1 MRCVRCTSP
10 NGEAQRQ
17 CKGDDD
23 HPKIYPRPISFSIL
37 RKREKVEEDPQA
49 DAESQCEPNKITWRL
64 VDGPNA
70 FALGAADTH
79 GHRQKDADE
88 YRVKKNG
95 CYSQASRDVR
105 TRSASVRGGPLRSL
119 RRDLDA
125 HGFGASISAPR
136 TQGPT
141 SQPAP
146 LPTPKLYRILMP
158 DARSIA

>member
-1 MRCVRCTSP
+1 MGCLARGASP
-10 NGEAQRQ
+10 DGEGERQ
-17 CKGDDD
+17 CEGDDD
-23 HPKIYPRPISFSIL
+23 HPKKYPRPISFSIL
-37 RKREKVEEDPQA
+37 RKHEKVEEGPQA
-49 DAESQCEPNKITWRL
+49 DAKSQCEPNKIARRL

-70 FALGAADTH
+70 FALRAADAQ

-95 CYSQASRDVR
+95 RYSQARRNLRTWSRC
-105 TRSASVRGGPLRSL
+105 VRGGPLRGL

-141 SQPAP
+141 S
-146 LPTPKLYRILMP
+146 
-158 DARSIA
+158 S